1 MFSDSIQKNAG
12 SFFEVI
18 LDSISEGVFTV
29 DKEWRITYFNRA
41 AEKITGVAKEE
52 AIGKP
57 CYEVFNANICQTDC
71 ALKKTIKTGRPVIE
85 QSINIIDRKGRKIPL
100 SISTAVLRNEKG
112 EIVGGVE
119 TFRDLSAVE
128 ELKREISKRY
138 TFEDIISKNHEIQK
152 IFQILPDIAESDAT
166 VLIQGPSGSGKELF
180 AKAIHNLS
188 PRRHGPYVV
197 VNCGALPDTLLESEL
212 FGYVKGAFTDAKR
225 DKPGRFALAQGGT
238 IFLDEIGD
246 ISPAMQVKLLR
257 VLQEKEFEP
266 LGAVRPVK
274 ADVRVI
280 CATNKDLAQLVE
292 EGKFREDLFYRINVI
307 KIELPPLSKRREDIP
322 LLIDHFI
329 NRLNAKS
336 RKNIVGVSEEVL
348 QILMKYEFPGN
359 VRELENMILRAMLLS
374 PVDVIDVKDLKP
386 TAAVSREPSFE
397 EAIRNFVIEVF
408 TVEQKEKNN
417 LYDLVVRSAERIL
430 ISEVLRYCN
439 YNQVK
444 AARVLGI
451 HRNTLRRKIKELNI
465 ETSNY

>member
-1 MFSDSIQKNAG
+1 MLSDHLKKSPE

-29 DKEWRITYFNRA
+29 DKDWRITYFNRA
-41 AEKITGVAKEE
+41 AEKITGVPKEE
-52 AIGKP
+52 AIGRP

-85 QSINIIDRKGRKIPL
+85 QSINIIDWKGRKIPL

-128 ELKREISKRY
+128 ELKREITKRY

-246 ISPAMQVKLLR
+246 ISAAMQVKLLR

-266 LGAVRPVK
+266 LGAVKPVK

-292 EGKFREDLFYRINVI
+292 EGKFREDLYYRINVI

-336 RKNIVGVSEEVL
+336 RKNIIGVSDEVL
-348 QILMKYEFPGN
+348 QVLMKYDFPGN
-359 VRELENMILRAMLLS
+359 VRELENIIEHAFILCRGS
-374 PVDVIDVKDLKP
+374 VIQVEHLPK
-386 TAAVSREPSFE
+386 E
-397 EAIRNFVIEVF
+397 VIEK
-408 TVEQKEKNN
+408 TH
-417 LYDLVVRSAERIL
+417 RIPKQIL
-430 ISEVLRYCN
+430 
-439 YNQVK
+439 Q
-444 AARVLGI
+444 
-451 HRNTLRRKIKELNI
+451 KELNLQLI
-465 ETSNY
+465 EMKAIQKALQKHHGHRGKAAAELGIDKSTLWRKMKRYGLL